1 MLLLFVYIGATA
13 AIAAVPTIH
22 MRVTNFLVQAN
33 EEYSSLNLAQSPD
46 TTSSVPDE
54 WKGECF
60 PSYIPEDF
68 ELQPFDPYFTRVY
81 YRNTSGDLLDFAE
94 YLTDAYVN
102 IDTEEAIIQN
112 IKVNGMPAILS
123 TKGARV
129 KVVWS
134 DFSHYFVLTLDGDPN
149 AAMRI
154 VHSMEI
160 IK

>member
-1 MLLLFVYIGATA
+1 MLLLFVYIRVA
-13 AIAAVPTIH
+13 AAVAAVPTIRK
-22 MRVTNFLVQAN
+22 RVANFLIQTN
-33 EEYSSLNLAQSPD
+33 EEYSSLSLAESPD
-46 TTSSVPDE
+46 TSSSVPDE

-60 PSYIPEDF
+60 PSYVPEDF
-68 ELQPFDPYFTRVY
+68 ELQPFDPNFTRVY
-81 YRNTSGDLLDFAE
+81 YLNASGDLLDFAE

-134 DFSHYFVLTLDGDPN
+134 DFNHYFVLTLDGDPDT
-149 AAMRI
+149 AMRI
-154 VHSMEI
+154 VNSLER